1 MGVIEV
7 MELIGEGVMYT
18 TCVCLHIKPLKLSP
32 EMACRPIFF
41 HLYPLKHIQAVMKRS
56 NGPPVGYFIV
66 RIEAVYSLQGDKTVR
81 KDLQTEK
88 ILQRLLKSTPKPS

>member
-1 MGVIEV
+1 MGVIEI
-7 MELIGEGVMYT
+7 MELIGEGVMYP

-41 HLYPLKHIQAVMKRS
+41 HLYPLKHIQAVMKR
-56 NGPPVGYFIV
+56 PPVGYFIV

-88 ILQRLLKSTPKPS
+88 NLQRFLKTMPKPS

>member
-32 EMACRPIFF
+32 EMACRPMF
-41 HLYPLKHIQAVMKRS
+41 YPFIPFETHTGS
-56 NGPPVGYFIV
+56 NGKVQWATSPYYHVDV
-66 RIEAVYSLQGDKTVR
+66 LSH
-81 KDLQTEK
+81 
-88 ILQRLLKSTPKPS
+88 RLYQP